1 MTSNNRN
8 LEQLTNFDYRK
19 ILMFLCIIY
28 LNRRVP
34 TILGYDQQKQ

>member
-19 ILMFLCIIY
+19 ILMFFVHY
-28 LNRRVP
+28 LF
-34 TILGYDQQKQ
+34 KQESANNTWV